1 MGIDGEIER
10 VVRLGVVAVAMT
22 LVTSIGG
29 AADAFTFAL
38 QHLYV
43 YVYNY
48 SDVVRKAYNGAYSWS
63 RDVTRFH
70 EGGANDGGAGKGDG
84 SG

>member
-1 MGIDGEIER
+1 MRGCDQGSEGVDGEIEQ

-38 QHLYV
+38 QRVHVCVCVCIRL
-43 YVYNY
+43 
-48 SDVVRKAYNGAYSWS
+48 
-63 RDVTRFH
+63 
-70 EGGANDGGAGKGDG
+70 
-84 SG
+84 

>member
-1 MGIDGEIER
+1 MINDGGGVIGVARGLTEEIER

-38 QHLYV
+38 QRSMYV
-43 YVYNY
+43 RVCVCVCTDH
-48 SDVVRKAYNGAYSWS
+48 SDVVRRAYS
-63 RDVTRFH
+63 R
-70 EGGANDGGAGKGDG
+70 G
-84 SG
+84 